1 MITMG
6 QSIHSMGS
14 GLERNKQ
21 LPPCPSRVKFVG
33 GNLTLLQGCPQDNL
47 KLSNKFLSHFDLIIL
62 NGA

>member
-47 KLSNKFLSHFDLIIL
+47 KLSNKFLTS
-62 NGA
+62 